1 MNALEKVYGITEQL
15 FQLVSQPLEKEARD
29 ECIREITLL
38 LENREQFLQN
48 IQPPFTIKDQQ
59 LFNKIVIWNEVINR
73 KFAEIKH
80 QIQQDM
86 MQLKKTKSSNQQY
99 VNPYQG
105 ISTSDGMFYD
115 KRK

>member
-1 MNALEKVYGITEQL
+1 MSRLEKVYGVTEQL

-38 LENREQFLQN
+38 LENREQLLSDV
-48 IQPPFTIKDQQ
+48 QPPFAKSDQQ
-59 LFNKIVIWNEVINR
+59 LFQQIVTWNEIINNR
-73 KFAEIKH
+73 FAEIKH